1 MAITFYNDL
10 VLHSVIVIGSIKL
23 RIYVLGSNKVSD
35 VHFSARKSNWGSD
48 QKMGKVSIIY
58 NVSVQEVRLLFLQEK
73 EEIIINFLKL
83 DTAIL

>member
-1 MAITFYNDL
+1 
-10 VLHSVIVIGSIKL
+10 
-23 RIYVLGSNKVSD
+23 
-35 VHFSARKSNWGSD
+35 
-48 QKMGKVSIIY
+48 MGKVSIIY